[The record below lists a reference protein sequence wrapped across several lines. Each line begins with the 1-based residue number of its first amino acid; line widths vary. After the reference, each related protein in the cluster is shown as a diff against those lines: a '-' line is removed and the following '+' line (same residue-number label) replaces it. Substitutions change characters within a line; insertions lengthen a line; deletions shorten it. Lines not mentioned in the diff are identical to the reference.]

1 MEYTDQELD
10 ALRRKA
16 LTALSHIV
24 NKRTWIEWL
33 TIGEYL
39 QTGRQWAMQIS
50 RSNEPKGIRYNQAIN
65 VWFKRNHQ
73 FEKLEK
79 DERNDLMRC
88 MENLPAIETFLAG
101 QEGKKGR
108 QLIHPTSVWRAYK
121 RNEAKLA
128 SEAARERAEQLAA
141 DSLKADDG
149 TPLNA
154 PVFPDVPPLPLL
166 EKINELEIMRHAL
179 ALRKGLGDEWLR
191 ALHRAIGRIL
201 NIPEGEDE

>member
-1 MEYTDQELD
+1 
-10 ALRRKA
+10 
-16 LTALSHIV
+16 
-24 NKRTWIEWL
+24 
-33 TIGEYL
+33 
-39 QTGRQWAMQIS
+39 MQIS

-73 FEKLEK
+73 FEKIEK

-88 MENLPAIETFLAG
+88 MENLPAVEAFLAG

-141 DSLKADDG
+141 DRLKADDG

-154 PVFPDVPPLPLL
+154 PIFPDVPPLAPL
-166 EKINELEIMRHAL
+166 ESESELEIMRYAL
-179 ALRKGLGDEWLR
+179 TLRKILGDDRLR
-191 ALHRAIGRIL
+191 RLGRAISRIL
-201 NIPEGEDE
+201 GGEGECEDD